1 MTHTDCN
8 INDVTFVVFTFSG
21 TTAIDKEIPP
31 YIKIGNVHV
40 SHHTAA
46 TKHKEIKYCQE
57 MCRVLFSISNTI
69 LVKSILWMLDP
80 AIEEVLEYLES
91 PKRHVKARL

>member
-1 MTHTDCN
+1 MSHTDCN

-21 TTAIDKEIPP
+21 TTAIGKDIPP

-46 TKHKEIKYCQE
+46 MKHKQIKYYLAT
-57 MCRVLFSISNTI
+57 CRVLFSISNAV
-69 LVKSILWMLDP
+69 LVKSILWMLDL

-91 PKRHVKARL
+91 TKRRVKGRS